1 MASLGASSS
10 MAKRK
15 RTTHHKMTHLRS
27 WRESLGLSRQAVANK
42 IGTIRSD
49 LITLDQATIA
59 KWESGETAVKVEDL
73 ELLAQ
78 VYGVSADR
86 LFFPPGDRETPE
98 LIKSAL
104 KILTT
109 KNPEAVRQW
118 LALGENLAAKSDLP
132 N

>member
-1 MASLGASSS
+1 MILRSSYGMS
-10 MAKRK
+10 KRK
-15 RTTHHKMTHLRS
+15 RIIHHRMPHLRS

-86 LFFPPGDRETPE
+86 LFFPPGDKETPE
-98 LIKSAL
+98 LIQKAL
-104 KILTT
+104 KILTS
-109 KNPEAVRQW
+109 KNPEAVKQW
-118 LALGENLAAKSDLP
+118 LALGENLSSRDDDK